1 MPSPQ
6 RTWAGG
12 LWWSLLALWLVML
25 LAGIGFVALTAA
37 FPGQSCYRDG
47 ASGRGTLSWS
57 ALPPGYVCTWTK
69 EQGGLDATRGPGS
82 LPTVYLTL
90 MAGTGLALLRWRPS
104 RSERLRVSVFEADAD
119 RA

>member
-12 LWWSLLALWLVML
+12 LWWGLLALWMVLL

-37 FPGQSCYRDG
+37 FPGQTCYRDG
-47 ASGRGTLSWS
+47 ASSQGALSWS

-69 EQGGLDATRGPGS
+69 ERGGLDAKQGPGS
-82 LPTVYLTL
+82 LPSIYLAT
-90 MAGTGLALLRWRPS
+90 MAGAGLALVRWRPA
-104 RSERLRVSVFEADAD
+104 RSERLRASVFEAETD
-119 RA
+119 RG